1 MKKIIF
7 LLFVPFLFNFCTKE
21 VELYSDDSDVLVLNS
36 LIVPDSMMKINLGVL
51 SSFENYTMPIPEG
64 VEVECYRNDTLMR
77 VVSPDS
83 LGWCRHY
90 YFPEVG
96 NEYSYKISYRDQQ
109 IFAKSIM
116 PHPSQIIDAYYSMV
130 DFSNNIGEH
139 MKVPETTIKFY
150 DDPHQKNYYE
160 IVFMYGATFQIQP
173 YFNDLAYGPLIKDP
187 ILINEGDMDLRPTTY
202 FFSDEMFEGDTCELV
217 LPKGG
222 RGFYDDYTGEYEC
235 DNGNYIVLR
244 TVSEEYYLY
253 RKFWTRHLYNQQN
266 SWDIQDPIAMLFQG
280 QPVPMYTN
288 VEQGLGVFA
297 AYSQHKKYLKY
308 KP

>member
-1 MKKIIF
+1 MKNCVSF
-7 LLFVPFLFNFCTKE
+7 LLFLLLSTSCTKE
-21 VELYSDDSDVLVLNS
+21 VELYPDDLDTLVLNS
-36 LIVPDSMMKINLGVL
+36 LIVPDSIMKINLGIL
-51 SSFENYTMPIPEG
+51 SSFENYTMPIPYG

-77 VVSPDS
+77 TVFPDS
-83 LGWCRHY
+83 LGWCRY
-90 YFPEVG
+90 YYLPKEG
-96 NEYSYKISYRDQQ
+96 NEYSYKIVYKGRQ
-109 IFAKSIM
+109 IIAKSSM
-116 PHPSQIIDAYYSMV
+116 PQPAQIIDAYYCMV

-139 MKVPETTIKFY
+139 MKVPETTLKFY

-160 IVFMYGATFQIQP
+160 IVFMDGKSFQIDY
-173 YFNDLAYGPLIKDP
+173 YFNDIAYGPLIKDP
-187 ILINEGDMDLRPTTY
+187 ILINEGDMDLLPTTY
-202 FFSDEMFEGDTCELV
+202 FFSDEMFDGDTCELV

-222 RGFYDDYTGEYEC
+222 RGFYNDYTGEYEC
-235 DNGNYIVLR
+235 NDGNYIVLR

-266 SWDIQDPIAMLFQG
+266 SGDIQDPIAMLFQG